1 MDIELVR
8 NLIISKTI
16 HDYGNFFGGVRSE
29 NSVGVGLFFN
39 KIRYPVF
46 NVGDVLYDTR
56 EGLVY
61 ILTHECD
68 IDQKNIRPFNEY
80 ALICPVIPLESF
92 HHEMSSIMD
101 DSSLSA
107 FYSNLGMD
115 NVSRL
120 SYIPPIPDYL
130 PYGGVLYYNQITHTH
145 ISSFK
150 NQDDNIES
158 MTYAGLR
165 IIDYKIT
172 NHMLRPKAENLSL
185 MRY

>member
-1 MDIELVR
+1 
-8 NLIISKTI
+8 
-16 HDYGNFFGGVRSE
+16 
-29 NSVGVGLFFN
+29 
-39 KIRYPVF
+39 
-46 NVGDVLYDTR
+46 
-56 EGLVY
+56 
-61 ILTHECD
+61 
-68 IDQKNIRPFNEY
+68 
-80 ALICPVIPLESF
+80 
-92 HHEMSSIMD
+92 MD